1 MTLHIAFSFNIKSIR
16 HKDIWRMEEGVGKG
30 AYAVGVAEAAAIEAV
45 AAAAARCL

>member
-16 HKDIWRMEEGVGKG
+16 HKDIWRMEEGVGNMQ
-30 AYAVGVAEAAAIEAV
+30 YGVAEAAAIEAV